1 MAKPGARSTS
11 TPNMAGNSGGG
22 GQQASTHPNTRVT
35 DASLAGQK
43 GAVKPTMQ
51 PIPDIKAAEANRQKG
66 QSPLV
71 PVNLATVGSAT
82 TEAEQRHQ
90 PTPVTPD
97 VAVNTKH

>member
-1 MAKPGARSTS
+1 
-11 TPNMAGNSGGG
+11 
-22 GQQASTHPNTRVT
+22 
-35 DASLAGQK
+35 
-43 GAVKPTMQ
+43 VKPTQQ

-90 PTPVTPD
+90 PKPVTPD
-97 VAVNTKH
+97 VAVDTKH